1 MSQGTASVT
10 RFAEKLLVCLSWLAS
25 AGTIAIVGIFLA
37 FLVLRGASSLNA
49 ALFFGDVPAWQA
61 ITGKIPVW
69 DGIWPACVGTV
80 ALVLLSSL
88 MAVPVGIASGVYISE
103 YSPESWRKF
112 FVFSIDL
119 LAGIPSIIMGLFGF
133 AAILLLRKTLLPGA
147 NTCLLLSAACIAVLI
162 LPYLIRTTQTALEGL
177 PESLRMAGHSLGF
190 RKWQN
195 VVFVL
200 VPAAIRPIISGII
213 LAVGRAAEDTAVI
226 LLTGVVANAG
236 VPRALTDKFE
246 ALPFNI
252 YYIAAEFRTAEE
264 LDRGFGA
271 ALVLLALTGMM
282 FLAAYWLGRALHSAW
297 E

>member
-1 MSQGTASVT
+1 MT
-10 RFAEKLLVCLSWLAS
+10 RFPEKLLVWFSWLA
-25 AGTIAIVGIFLA
+25 ATGTMVVVGIFLA
-37 FLVLRGASSLNA
+37 FLALRGISALNN
-49 ALFFGDVPAWQA
+49 ALFFGDVPAWEA
-61 ITGKIPVW
+61 ITGRLPVW
-69 DGIWPACVGTV
+69 EGIWPACVGTV

-103 YSPESWRKF
+103 YSSGNWRSF
-112 FVFSIDL
+112 FSFSIDL

-133 AAILLLRKTLLPGA
+133 AMILLLRKTLLPSA
-147 NTCLLLSAACIAVLI
+147 NTCLLLSSACIAVLI

-177 PESLRMAGHSLGF
+177 PESVRMAGPSLGF

-195 VVFVL
+195 IVFVL
-200 VPAAIRPIISGII
+200 MPAAIRAIMSGII
-213 LAVGRAAEDTAVI
+213 LSVGRAAEDTAVI

-236 VPRALTDKFE
+236 VPRGLTGKFE

-252 YYIAAEFRTAEE
+252 YYIAAEFRNAEE

-271 ALVLLALTGMM
+271 ALVLLMLTGVM
-282 FLAAYWLGRALHSAW
+282 FLGAYWLGRALHSAW